1 MDMKIKLIRNS
12 EREGT
17 DYIEFL
23 IGTRD
28 TKVKNWSED
37 SFFLNS
43 SIFSAN
49 FVSCFVGKDGLFDIV
64 GPEIFYDTNEV
75 NDIQFLLKKRE
86 SVLNSVNSL
95 EEFINEVSQRGE
107 SFLGEIEAFY
117 DRDWQAHWK
126 KIQGRLLEVNRS
138 LIELT
143 EKAIEKGK
151 GLWVIG
157 V

>member
-1 MDMKIKLIRNS
+1 MKIKLIRNL

-28 TKVKNWSED
+28 TKVENWSED
-37 SFFLNS
+37 SLFLNS
-43 SIFSAN
+43 SVFSTD

-64 GPEIFYDTNEV
+64 GPEIFYDTDEV
-75 NDIQFLLKKRE
+75 NNIQLLLKKRE
-86 SVLNSVNSL
+86 SVLNSVDYL
-95 EEFINEVSQRGE
+95 EEFVKEISQRGE
-107 SFLGEIEAFY
+107 SFLGELEAFY
-117 DRDWQAHWK
+117 DREWQADWK
-126 KIQGRLLEVNRS
+126 EIRDKLLEVNRS
-138 LIELT
+138 LIKLT
-143 EKAIEKGK
+143 EEALEKKK